1 MLQKQPKLSIQ
12 NGHLTTTSNQIA
24 EFFEKNHKDVL
35 RLIDNILTVVEND
48 FGRRNFTPSTYQNSQ
63 NKTQPCYIL
72 TRSGFAMIALGFT
85 GEKAIKFREAYINRF
100 DEMEAKLQNNQLS
113 RIKEEYLKERYLP
126 FGEPVVRD
134 AVSVG
139 TAMKHIRILR
149 RLPEL
154 TNGRLKGM
162 LVRGE
167 LEGFQNE
174 RGHWQIYEDQI
185 TKLLG
190 GQND

>member
-1 MLQKQPKLSIQ
+1 MESIRTVLAVVSEEFSLS
-12 NGHLTTTSNQIA
+12 
-24 EFFEKNHKDVL
+24 
-35 RLIDNILTVVEND
+35 
-48 FGRRNFTPSTYQNSQ
+48 NFRPSTYQNSRNQ
-63 NKTQPCYIL
+63 TQPMYVL

-85 GEKAIKFREAYINRF
+85 GEKAIKFREAYIRRF
-100 DEMEAKLQNNQLS
+100 DEMEAQLHSKEIKKLELEY
-113 RIKEEYLKERYLP
+113 IKDRVLP
-126 FGEPVVRD
+126 FGEPVTRD
-134 AVSVG
+134 YVSIG
-139 TAMKHIRILR
+139 KAIFYIRMLG

-154 TNGRLKGM
+154 TNGKLKGM

-190 GQND
+190 GER

>member
-1 MLQKQPKLSIQ
+1 MSNSQPKIVLS
-12 NGHLTTTSNQIA
+12 NGILTTSSIA
-24 EFFEKNHKDVL
+24 VSDFFERNHKDVL
-35 RLIDNILTVVEND
+35 RQIEVVLAVVSDD
-48 FGRRNFTPSTYQNSQ
+48 FSRRNFTPSNY
-63 NKTQPCYIL
+63 KDVRGKMQPCYVL
-72 TRSGFAMIALGFT
+72 TRSGLAMIALGFT
-85 GEKAIKFREAYINRF
+85 GEKAIKFREAYINTF
-100 DEMEAKLQNNQLS
+100 DEMEAKLQSKAIEKVKSQYVLD
-113 RIKEEYLKERYLP
+113 RYLP

-134 AVSVG
+134 AVSIGVAI
-139 TAMKHIRILR
+139 THIRMLK

-174 RGHWQIYEDQI
+174 RGHWRIYEDQI

-190 GQND
+190 GSHE